1 MVTWTT
7 GTRAVRPGREPVARA
22 GRCSLLIR
30 RSGGK
35 LMRYRLL
42 GKSGVRISEVALG
55 TMTFGEDWGWGAS
68 PDVSAR
74 MLDLFAEAGGNV
86 IDTADVY
93 TNGSSETILGELL
106 KGRRDRFVLATKFT
120 NQTDPGDPNSAG
132 NHRKK
137 MVASIEASL
146 RRLQTDH
153 IDLYW
158 VHARE
163 LLTGVEELMRALDDQ
178 VRLGK
183 ILYPAVSDWAAWEIA
198 EDSTAARVRDW
209 SPFRAAQLRY
219 TLLDRTPEREL
230 LPMAAA
236 FDLPVFAWGPLAE
249 GRLTGKYL
257 TGETGRAT
265 KVGHAYTQAGSDDI
279 VREVVAISHE
289 IGCSPAQVAI
299 SWVRQQRGPV
309 IPLIAARTEEQFR
322 DKLAAVD
329 VHLTQQHLDRLDAL
343 SRPTLGFPA
352 DVMREASVVGGIYGA
367 QLPDIDD
374 SRAEAVRRSTT
385 GA

>member
-1 MVTWTT
+1 
-7 GTRAVRPGREPVARA
+7 
-22 GRCSLLIR
+22 
-30 RSGGK
+30 
-35 LMRYRLL
+35 MRYRLL

-68 PDVSAR
+68 PEVSAR
-74 MLDLFAEAGGNV
+74 MLDLFANAGGNV

-93 TNGSSETILGELL
+93 TNGTSETILGELL

-120 NQTDPGDPNSAG
+120 NQTDPRDPNSAG

-137 MVASIEASL
+137 IVMSIEASL

-158 VHARE
+158 VHARDV
-163 LLTGVEELMRALDDQ
+163 LTGIEELMRALDDQ

-183 ILYPAVSDWAAWEIA
+183 VLYPAVSDWAAWEIA
-198 EDSTAARVRDW
+198 DANTGARLRDW
-209 SPFRAAQLRY
+209 SPFTAVQLRY
-219 TLLDRTPEREL
+219 NLLDRSPEREL
-230 LPMAAA
+230 LPMADA

-257 TGETGRAT
+257 SGHSGRVT
-265 KVGHAYTQAGSDDI
+265 KVGRPYTRVGSDDI
-279 VREVVAISHE
+279 VRQVVAISHE
-289 IGCSPAQVAI
+289 MGCSAAQVAI
-299 SWVRQQRGPV
+299 SWVRQQPGSGLPR
-309 IPLIAARTEEQFR
+309 IAGRTREQVPR
-322 DKLAAVD
+322 NPHATGRHLA
-329 VHLTQQHLDRLDAL
+329 QQHLDRLDAL
-343 SRPTLGFPA
+343 SRPTLAFPA
-352 DVMREASVVGGIYGA
+352 DVMREASVGGGGYGA

-374 SRAEAVRRSTT
+374 PRAEAVRRISI

>member
-1 MVTWTT
+1 
-7 GTRAVRPGREPVARA
+7 
-22 GRCSLLIR
+22 
-30 RSGGK
+30 
-35 LMRYRLL
+35 MRYRLL

-74 MLDLFAEAGGNV
+74 MLDLFADAGGNV
-86 IDTADVY
+86 IDTADAY

-106 KGRRDRFVLATKFT
+106 KGRRDRFVLGTKFT
-120 NQTDPGDPNSAG
+120 NQTDPDDPNSAG

-137 MVASIEASL
+137 IVTSIEASL

-158 VHARE
+158 VHNRD

-198 EDSTAARVRDW
+198 EASTAARCRDW
-209 SPFRAAQLRY
+209 SPFTAVQLRY
-219 TLLDRTPEREL
+219 NLLDRTPEREL
-230 LPMAAA
+230 LPMASAL
-236 FDLPVFAWGPLAE
+236 DLPAFAWGPLAE

-257 TGETGRAT
+257 SGHTTGRAT
-265 KVGHAYTQAGSDDI
+265 EVGRPYTRVGSDDI
-279 VREVVAISHE
+279 VREVVAISRE

-299 SWVRQQRGPV
+299 SWVRQQPGTV

-322 DKLAAVD
+322 DNLAATG
-329 VHLTQQHLDRLDAL
+329 VHLSQQHLDRLDAL

-352 DVMREASVVGGIYGA
+352 DVMREASVVAGVYGA

-374 SRAEAVRRSTT
+374 PRAQAVRRTAT
-385 GA
+385 GT